1 MQQDQ
6 FVDVQNSYGR
16 CLQSGHFI
24 QRFYEIFMDSHPDV
38 RKAFANTDMGRQRHA
53 LRRGIS
59 NAILYGGG
67 HTLVQR
73 VIEETTDLHSRRGRA
88 PIPPFLYDYWMESLI
103 QAIRE
108 CDPRVTPQLEQ
119 RWRDALAPAIRLFIE
134 RY

>member
-16 CLQSGHFI
+16 CLQSGQFI

-38 RKAFANTDMGRQRHA
+38 RPAFAQTDMGRQRHA

-67 HTLVQR
+67 SPLVQR
-73 VIEETTDLHSRRGRA
+73 LIEATAELHSRHGRA
-88 PIPPFLYDYWMESLI
+88 PIAPSLYRYWLDSLI
-103 QAIRE
+103 QTVRE
-108 CDPRVTPQLEQ
+108 HDPMATPQLEQ
-119 RWRDALAPAIRLFIE
+119 RWRDAISPTIELFIQ